1 MTPLEWKIYHL
12 LGVLFNWDQCFKF
25 LKINRIFNKSTVNN
39 MKQRRIADY
48 VKFSEVNCPLFHSFT
63 FVKGIGVKTETTLKK
78 LGINSWDDVLKKKC
92 PELFPKQKWH
102 ALWNGVN
109 LGIEALKILDISKL
123 TRLIPKVQHWK
134 MIPNFLDRIA
144 YLDIETTGLSP
155 QYSHITTI
163 AVYDGIRIH
172 DFVRGENLDEF
183 PPFISKF
190 PAITTFYGKVFD
202 VPFIKKEMGIEFDQI
217 HFDVCFLLRKLKIK
231 GGLKRIEK
239 RFGISRGGL
248 EDLDG
253 YTAVILWNKF
263 KKTKKKEYLETLLAY
278 NNEDV
283 INLEF
288 LLYQA
293 YNRLIENEHILANP
307 LEFPKKEIKN
317 PYQADKRVVD
327 KILGRRIN
335 LYS

>member
-1 MTPLEWKIYHL
+1 MKET
-12 LGVLFNWDQCFKF
+12 
-25 LKINRIFNKSTVNN
+25 RITNDV
-39 MKQRRIADY
+39 I
-48 VKFSEVNCPLFHSFT
+48 FSEVNCPLFNSFT
-63 FVKGIGVKTETTLKK
+63 FVKGIGLKTETTLKD
-78 LGINSWDDVLKKKC
+78 LGINSWDDVIKKQC
-92 PELFPKQKWH
+92 PELFPKQKWY

-109 LGIEALKILDISKL
+109 SAIEALKILNVSQL
-123 TRLIPKVQHWK
+123 TSLIPKTQHWK
-134 MIPNFLDRIA
+134 MIPNFIDRIA

-155 QYSHITTI
+155 KYSHITTI
-163 AVYDGIRIH
+163 AVYDGNSIH

-183 PPFISKF
+183 PAFISKF
-190 PAITTFYGKVFD
+190 PTITTFYGKSFD
-202 VPFIKKEMGIEFDQI
+202 IPFIKQEMGIKFNQI
-217 HFDVCFLLRKLKIK
+217 HFDVCFLLRGLGIK

-253 YTAVILWNKF
+253 YSAVLLWNKF
-263 KKTKKKEYLETLLAY
+263 KKSKKKEYLETLLAY

-293 YNRLIENEHILANP
+293 YNLLIEKEHVFTSP
-307 LEFPKKEIKN
+307 LEIPKKEVKN
-317 PYQADKRVVD
+317 PFLANKRVVD
-327 KILGRRIN
+327 EILGRRSK